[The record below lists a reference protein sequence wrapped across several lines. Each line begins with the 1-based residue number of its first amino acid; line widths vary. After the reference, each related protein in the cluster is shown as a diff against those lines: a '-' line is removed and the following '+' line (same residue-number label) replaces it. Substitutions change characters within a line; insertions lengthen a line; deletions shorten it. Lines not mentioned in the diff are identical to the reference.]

1 MAKQIRKFGE
11 VAARVGRA
19 AVLAAGAGLVFGGS
33 GFAQFGPPAPSSGGS
48 QAAQLPLSGRAGQSG
63 SATATQTT
71 TPGATT
77 SVNTLNPA
85 IQVQGPYTGSATS
98 TAAMP
103 FSGKLSLR
111 EAIQRGLAYNLGAI
125 GQTQATRQARALGH
139 VARSA
144 LLPNINGTLSA
155 TDETENLAAVG
166 LHFSVPGF
174 SFPTLVGPF
183 DYVDLRANLSQAI
196 LDLTALNN
204 YRSANEVA
212 KASQL
217 SVLDAKDLVVLA
229 VSGTY
234 LQVLAAQ
241 ARAEAAKAQL
251 DTANA
256 LYQQTLQQRNV
267 GLVAQIDANRSQVEA
282 LTEQQRL
289 LSLQNDLAKQK
300 INLARLTG
308 LPPTDEYALT
318 DDVPFAPAPSI
329 AQEDAF
335 RQALMQRPDLKAA
348 EGQVRAAERTR
359 SAARDERLPSIAFS
373 ANFGAIGPTPAEAR
387 GTYTVSGTVRVPI
400 WQGGKTEAD
409 ISEADAVLAQR
420 QAELDDLKSSIQG
433 QVRNAYLDLQ
443 TATSQVDV
451 AKTNLDVSQQT
462 LVLARQR
469 FDAGVT
475 DAVEVVQTE
484 QTVATAQLDYIN
496 SVFAHNVAKLSL
508 ARAIG
513 ATSNNLAEFL
523 KLP

>member
-1 MAKQIRKFGE
+1 MAKQIKKFG
-11 VAARVGRA
+11 VAAARIARTG
-19 AVLAAGAGLVFGGS
+19 LIIAGSSLLFGGMA
-33 GFAQFGPPAPSSGGS
+33 FAQFGPAAPSGGSS
-48 QAAQLPLSGRAGQSG
+48 QAAQLPLSGRGGQSG
-63 SATATQTT
+63 GATATQTT

-85 IQVQGPYTGSATS
+85 IQVQGAYTGSANS

-111 EAIQRGLAYNLGAI
+111 EAIQRGLSYNLGAI
-125 GQTQATRQARALGH
+125 GQTQATRQAQAFGH

-155 TDETENLAAVG
+155 TDETENLAAIG

-183 DYVDLRANLSQAI
+183 GYVDLRANLSQAI

-204 YRSANEVA
+204 YRSATEIA
-212 KASQL
+212 KANQF

-241 ARAEAAKAQL
+241 ARVDSAKAQL

-308 LPPTDEYALT
+308 LPPTDQYALS
-318 DDVPFAPAPSI
+318 DDVPFASAPDI
-329 AQEDAF
+329 AIDAALS
-335 RQALMQRPDLKAA
+335 QALAQRPDLKAA
-348 EGQVRAAERTR
+348 ESQVRAAERTR
-359 SAARDERLPSIAFS
+359 SAARDEYLPSISFS
-373 ANFGAIGPTPAEAR
+373 ANFGAIGPTPSEAR
-387 GTYTVSGTVRVPI
+387 GTYTLAGTVRVPI
-400 WQGGKTEAD
+400 WQGGKTQAD
-409 ISEADAVLAQR
+409 VSEADAVLAQR

-462 LVLARQR
+462 LVLAKQR

>member
-1 MAKQIRKFGE
+1 MSKRIQKVSG
-11 VAARVGRA
+11 VAAQIARSGLLIVTVTLVCGSSGLAQVGA
-19 AVLAAGAGLVFGGS
+19 
-33 GFAQFGPPAPSSGGS
+33 PAPSGGGS
-48 QAAQLPLSGRAGQSG
+48 QAAQLPLSGKTGQNGGVS
-63 SATATQTT
+63 ATQTT
-71 TPGATT
+71 VPGVT
-77 SVNTLNPA
+77 SSVDTLNPA
-85 IQVQGPYTGSATS
+85 IEVQGPYAGSAGS
-98 TAAMP
+98 TKAMP

-111 EAIQRGLAYNLGAI
+111 EAIQRGIAYNLGAI
-125 GQTQATRQARALGH
+125 GQTQATRQAQALGH

-155 TDETENLAAVG
+155 TDETENLAALG
-166 LHFSVPGF
+166 LNFTVPGF
-174 SFPTLVGPF
+174 SLPTIVGPF
-183 DYVDLRANLSQAI
+183 DYVDLRANLSQTI

-204 YRSANEVA
+204 YRSANEIA
-212 KASQL
+212 KANQL
-217 SVLDAKDLVVLA
+217 SVLDARDLVVLA
-229 VSGTY
+229 VSGSY
-234 LQVLAAQ
+234 LQVLAAK
-241 ARAEAAKAQL
+241 ARMDAAQAQL

-256 LYQQTLQQRNV
+256 VYRQTLQQRNV

-282 LTEQQRL
+282 LSEQQRL

-308 LPPTDEYALT
+308 LPPTDQYELT
-318 DDVPFAPAPSI
+318 DDIPFAAAPPLEM
-329 AQEDAF
+329 QEAI
-335 RQALMQRPDLKAA
+335 RQALSQRPDLKAA

-359 SAARDERLPSIAFS
+359 TAARDERLPSIAFN

-387 GTYTVSGTVRVPI
+387 GTYTLAGTVRVPI

-420 QAELDDLKSSIQG
+420 QAELDDLKSSIEA

-443 TATSQVDV
+443 TASSQVNV
-451 AKTNLDVSQQT
+451 AKTNLSVSQET

-513 ATSNNLAEFL
+513 ATSDNLAQFL

>member
-1 MAKQIRKFGE
+1 M
-11 VAARVGRA
+11 
-19 AVLAAGAGLVFGGS
+19 
-33 GFAQFGPPAPSSGGS
+33 
-48 QAAQLPLSGRAGQSG
+48 
-63 SATATQTT
+63 
-71 TPGATT
+71 
-77 SVNTLNPA
+77 
-85 IQVQGPYTGSATS
+85 
-98 TAAMP
+98 
-103 FSGKLSLR
+103 
-111 EAIQRGLAYNLGAI
+111 
-125 GQTQATRQARALGH
+125 
-139 VARSA
+139 
-144 LLPNINGTLSA
+144 
-155 TDETENLAAVG
+155 
-166 LHFSVPGF
+166 
-174 SFPTLVGPF
+174 
-183 DYVDLRANLSQAI
+183 
-196 LDLTALNN
+196 
-204 YRSANEVA
+204 
-212 KASQL
+212 
-217 SVLDAKDLVVLA
+217 LDARDLVVLA

-241 ARAEAAKAQL
+241 ARVDAAKAQL

-256 LYQQTLQQRNV
+256 VYQQTLQQRDV

-282 LTEQQRL
+282 LSEQQRL

-308 LPPTDEYALT
+308 LPPTDQYELT
-318 DDVPFAPAPSI
+318 DDVPFAAAPPLAI
-329 AQEDAF
+329 DDAL

-359 SAARDERLPSIAFS
+359 SAAHDEYLPSVSFS
-373 ANFGAIGPTPAEAR
+373 ANFGAIGPTPSEAR

-409 ISEADAVLAQR
+409 VSEADAVLAQR
-420 QAELDDLKSSIQG
+420 HAELDDLKSSIEG

-451 AKTNLDVSQQT
+451 AKTNLAVSQET
-462 LVLARQR
+462 LTLARQR

-475 DAVEVVQTE
+475 DTVEVVQTE

>member
-1 MAKQIRKFGE
+1 MVKQIRKFSETALRIGW
-11 VAARVGRA
+11 
-19 AVLAAGAGLVFGGS
+19 AGALVVSASLIFSGS
-33 GFAQFGPPAPSSGGS
+33 GFAQFGPSAASGSGS
-48 QAAQLPLSGRAGQSG
+48 QAQQLPLSGRTGQSG
-63 SATATQTT
+63 GATATQTT

-85 IQVQGPYTGSATS
+85 IQVQGAYTGSASS

-125 GQTQATRQARALGH
+125 GQTQATRQALALGH

-166 LHFSVPGF
+166 LHFNVPGF

-183 DYVDLRANLSQAI
+183 DYMDLRASLSQSI

-212 KASQL
+212 KASQF

-241 ARAEAAKAQL
+241 ARADAAKAQL

-267 GLVAQIDANRSQVEA
+267 GLAAQIDANRSQVEA

-308 LPPTDEYALT
+308 LPLT
-318 DDVPFAPAPSI
+318 DQYELTDNVPFAAAPAI
-329 AQEDAF
+329 AIDDAL

-348 EGQVRAAERTR
+348 QTQVSAAARTR
-359 SAARDERLPSIAFS
+359 SAARDERLPSISFN
-373 ANFGAIGPTPAEAR
+373 ANFGVIGPTPEEAR

-420 QAELDDLKSSIQG
+420 QAELDDLKSSIEG

-484 QTVATAQLDYIN
+484 QTVASAQLDYIN

-513 ATSNNLAEFL
+513 ATSNNLEEFL